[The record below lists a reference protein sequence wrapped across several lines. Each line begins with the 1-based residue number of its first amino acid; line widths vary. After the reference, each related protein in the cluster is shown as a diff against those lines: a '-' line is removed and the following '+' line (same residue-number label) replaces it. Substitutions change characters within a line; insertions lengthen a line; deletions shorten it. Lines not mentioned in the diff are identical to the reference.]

1 MTKTQQIY
9 QNQYRELMEE
19 QPERKPFCAGA
30 HTCAPSVT
38 PAHSLCRGVTA
49 PLLLPHGQN
58 TAIWFGAEPQ
68 VFL

>member
-1 MTKTQQIY
+1 
-9 QNQYRELMEE
+9 MEE
-19 QPERKPFCAGA
+19 QPERKPFSAGA